1 MDRVRFGRALG
12 TGARDAARA
21 VLKAADAATAPNPA
35 APPARPSAA
44 QPPSA
49 PSVPP
54 DRVAAHPDRVA
65 ATVQQVRATTHGI
78 KRGSRLFGRAIWG
91 PFAKVS
97 TVVWHEVTGFV
108 CALFAVAAA
117 GQIWLHRADL
127 QTRGA
132 AHNNLLAATG
142 LFLLFTY
149 LTLSSYLRARRR
161 NRRS

>member
-1 MDRVRFGRALG
+1 
-12 TGARDAARA
+12 
-21 VLKAADAATAPNPA
+21 
-35 APPARPSAA
+35 
-44 QPPSA
+44 
-49 PSVPP
+49 
-54 DRVAAHPDRVA
+54 
-65 ATVQQVRATTHGI
+65 
-78 KRGSRLFGRAIWG
+78 
-91 PFAKVS
+91 
-97 TVVWHEVTGFV
+97 VVWHEVTGFV